1 MKISLSEIAKPVEV
15 EFKHFRTLL
24 RASIASEHR
33 TLKPLAQ
40 YILEPR
46 GKMMRPL
53 LGLLV
58 ARLHGSE
65 ISERTETVAML
76 FELLHHATLIHDD
89 VIDEAYTRRGEFTAG
104 AMLRSRAAVLVGDF
118 LFGKGLMGAAR
129 VGAFAEIQ
137 IATHAIELVVEGELR
152 QSENARTLKVDRQEY
167 FDVVE
172 LKTGALIAGVALS
185 AAISVNADNEQCEA
199 MKQFGKLLGI
209 AFQIRDDILDYTGST
224 LVTGKALYNDIK
236 ERKLTLP
243 LILAIEKGG
252 DRLHVLADLRAGETM
267 RVVDY
272 VKRMGGVQAA
282 EVMMKDYFDRAVALL
297 KPYPDSE
304 FKHSLELFATY
315 AISRDK

>member
-1 MKISLSEIAKPVEV
+1 MKISLQDIAHPVEA
-15 EFKHFRTLL
+15 EFGHFRTLL

-40 YILEPR
+40 YIIEPR

-53 LGLLV
+53 LGLLI
-58 ARLHGSE
+58 ARLHGGAVG
-65 ISERTETVAML
+65 ERTEAVALL

-89 VIDEAYTRRGEFTAG
+89 VIDEAYTRRGELTAG

-118 LFGKGLMGAAR
+118 LFGKGLMEAAR

-137 IATHAIELVVEGELR
+137 VATHAIELVVEGELR
-152 QSENARTLKVDRQEY
+152 QSENARTLKVGRQEY
-167 FDVVE
+167 FDVVG
-172 LKTGALIAGVALS
+172 LKTGALIAGVSLG
-185 AAISVNADNEQCEA
+185 AAISVGADKEQCEA
-199 MKQFGKLLGI
+199 MKQFGDMLGV
-209 AFQIRDDILDYTGST
+209 AFQIRDDILDYTGSP

-272 VKRMGGVQAA
+272 VERMGGVAAA
-282 EVMMKDYFDRAVALL
+282 EVVMREYFDRAMALL
-297 KPYPDSE
+297 APYPDSE
-304 FKHSLELFATY
+304 FKRSLELFATY